1 MLFVDV
7 RTQRSSIC
15 WMLIKGHRSNDDR
28 RQCNGIKQIDCRFGC
43 LANFSQIHRSINK
56 QNESFFPCNGIL
68 FGADE
73 TNKFGVTAAVAF
85 TFCMKMLHSTNKMS
99 WCTEYRWMIWLVG
112 VCDWT
117 TWWLKML
124 KTYLIMYPWYYQ
136 IENDSFFMLTII
148 NHGVWLCFSIL
159 PYLSAYKRIPQK
171 STLAHCYSNA
181 GIIIW
186 RSRIFLTLAFHFEL
200 FAKRVWWFLH

>member
-7 RTQRSSIC
+7 RTQRNSIC

-28 RQCNGIKQIDCRFGC
+28 RQCNGVKQIDCRFGC

-56 QNESFFPCNGIL
+56 QNESFFPCNWIL

-73 TNKFGVTAAVAF
+73 MNKFCVTAAVAF

-99 WCTEYRWMIWLVG
+99 WCTECRWMIWLVG

-124 KTYLIMYPWYYQ
+124 RRIYNVSM
-136 IENDSFFMLTII
+136 
-148 NHGVWLCFSIL
+148 V
-159 PYLSAYKRIPQK
+159 LSDRK
-171 STLAHCYSNA
+171 
-181 GIIIW
+181 W
-186 RSRIFLTLAFHFEL
+186 FIFLC
-200 FAKRVWWFLH
+200 